1 MSNLSLFFNHND
13 VHCHFYYREYFSL
26 KILIYLRA
34 TIDNK
39 GKLGNWLFCFQL
51 FAVEYQGLS
60 QKP

>member
-1 MSNLSLFFNHND
+1 MYIIIFIIVNIFPLKFIVSFNLF
-13 VHCHFYYREYFSL
+13 
-26 KILIYLRA
+26 K
-34 TIDNK
+34 IDNK